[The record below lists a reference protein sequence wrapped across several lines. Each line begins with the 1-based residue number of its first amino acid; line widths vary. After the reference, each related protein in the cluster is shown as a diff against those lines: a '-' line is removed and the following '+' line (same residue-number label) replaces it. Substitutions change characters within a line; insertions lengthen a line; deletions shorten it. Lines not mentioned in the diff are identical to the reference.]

1 MAITMG
7 PNMQPM
13 CDGWAIKRLVGKI
26 HYFSEIDSTNSYAS
40 RLAAQG
46 AAEGEIVVADTQT
59 QGRGRLGRQWISPPQ
74 TNLYLSI
81 ILRPRLAPADAP
93 QITLMAAVA
102 LADTIGSFVPVRPS
116 IKWPNDILLN
126 GKKVAGILTEL
137 SCVADSVDFV
147 ILGIGMNINFRPDEM
162 PADIRE
168 RATSLFA
175 VIDKKVSR
183 PAVLRRLIHDLDR
196 CYGELEEFGF
206 DGLAPRWEARF
217 GFRGRRVRIELL
229 GQVLLGCAK
238 GIDRDG
244 ALIIEGDDGCLQRVL
259 AGDVIPVEN

>member
-1 MAITMG
+1 MG
-7 PNMQPM
+7 IDLQPSRN
-13 CDGWAIKRLVGKI
+13 GWVTKRLVGKV
-26 HYFSEIDSTNSYAS
+26 HYFPQIDSTNSHAS

-46 AAEGEIVVADTQT
+46 APEGEIVLADTQS
-59 QGRGRLGRQWISPPQ
+59 QGRGRLGRRWVSPPQ
-74 TNLYLSI
+74 ANLYLSI
-81 ILRPRLAPADAP
+81 ILRPRLAPVHAP

-102 LADTIGSFVPVRPS
+102 LADTIGSFVSARPA
-116 IKWPNDILLN
+116 IKWPNDILLQ

-137 SCVADSVDFV
+137 SCAGDCVDFV
-147 ILGIGMNINFRPDEM
+147 ILGMGVNINFLPNEM

-175 VIDKKVSR
+175 VMQEKVSR
-183 PAVLRRLIHDLDR
+183 EAVLRRLIHDLDR

-206 DGLAPRWEARF
+206 DALAPRWEAYF

-229 GQVLLGCAK
+229 DQVLLGRAK

-244 ALIIEGDDGCLQRVL
+244 ALIIESDDGGLQRVL
-259 AGDVIPVEN
+259 AGDVIPVEG